1 VQGGQDS
8 PESAVRRLYDR
19 LIEGWNAADAD
30 AIASVLAA
38 EGLVVGF
45 DGSQMSSREAA
56 RSELS
61 RVFQDHAT
69 ATYVTKERAVRALGE
84 DAGLL
89 HAVAGMV
96 PPGGDAIMQDR
107 NAIQTVV
114 AHRDEEGWRVVLF
127 QSTPARFDGRPE
139 LGEALTAELDA
150 LLVPDG

>member
-30 AIASVLAA
+30 AMASVLAA

-96 PPGGDAIMQDR
+96 PPGGDAVMQDR
-107 NAIQTVV
+107 NAIQTVI
-114 AHRDEEGWRVVLF
+114 AQRDEEAGGSSCSSRLRPG
-127 QSTPARFDGRPE
+127 STVDPSSARRSRPSWMRS
-139 LGEALTAELDA
+139 
-150 LLVPDG
+150 